1 MCSRVGWALHK
12 GARSKRRQSPSR
24 LIYSIILY
32 IYIVIMA
39 VFQQMAVKCL
49 EEKTPFFD
57 SHRDAI
63 ETNCDPCVKKS
74 VKGISLQSFS

>member
-1 MCSRVGWALHK
+1 
-12 GARSKRRQSPSR
+12 
-24 LIYSIILY
+24 
-32 IYIVIMA
+32 MA

-63 ETNCDPCVKKS
+63 ETNCDPGVKKEYPRDFTA
-74 VKGISLQSFS
+74 VL

>member
-1 MCSRVGWALHK
+1 
-12 GARSKRRQSPSR
+12 
-24 LIYSIILY
+24 
-32 IYIVIMA
+32 MA

-63 ETNCDPCVKKS
+63 ETNCDPGVKKS
-74 VKGISLQSFS
+74 IQGISLQSFS